1 MLKHVSSI
9 LHEKLN
15 LEPPGIQKIYFFL
28 VLFLCLLL
36 TYYLISII
44 FFPFCSFCP
53 MKIMCLNFFRE
64 MQSMLKRYHK
74 KYQVICT
81 TREQNCQA
89 EKLQLIFHFW
99 IFFICSLMFSLSWA
113 LCCDTVY
120 MLHLSFSMSTLNINN
135 DIMICNINRTFN
147 LIESLLICV
156 AVETN
161 LIRPWKLKF

>member
-1 MLKHVSSI
+1 MFRQYCMKNWT
-9 LHEKLN
+9 LN
-15 LEPPGIQKIYFFL
+15 PLSIQKIYFFL

-81 TREQNCQA
+81 TREQNCQKA
-89 EKLQLIFHFW
+89 EKLLLIFHFW

-113 LCCDTVY
+113 LMLWHRVY
-120 MLHLSFSMSTLNINN
+120 ATFNLSFSMSTLNINN
-135 DIMICNINRTFN
+135 DIMVVFI
-147 LIESLLICV
+147 
-156 AVETN
+156 
-161 LIRPWKLKF
+161 W

>member
-1 MLKHVSSI
+1 M
-9 LHEKLN
+9 
-15 LEPPGIQKIYFFL
+15 PT
-28 VLFLCLLL
+28 
-36 TYYLISII
+36 TYYLISVI

-74 KYQVICT
+74 KYQVLCT
-81 TREQNCQA
+81 RREQLSSWKATN
-89 EKLQLIFHFW
+89 FSFW
-99 IFFICSLMFSLSWA
+99 IFFIWSLMFSLSWA

-135 DIMICNINRTFN
+135 DIINNHTFN
-147 LIESLLICV
+147 LIENLLICV

-161 LIRPWKLKF
+161 LIRTWSFNPIKFLCQEPRVTLVLNF